1 MKLGLLHQLAFGI
14 WAMREGSA
22 EPYYPRVLDI
32 MEGRMM
38 VVAENKADAP
48 PPPTQLQ
55 LMHDAGVTVSTQD
68 GERLTIQ
75 DAAHRLEHG
84 ARGLVVNFN
93 ITGPIA
99 KDDGLCD
106 TGMQTV
112 AGWVAQFDADP
123 AVLGY
128 TFNIDSPGGNGRAML
143 LMASALER
151 SKKPRVGIVQYGE
164 ACSAAQGIMAKM
176 DLCFA
181 SDESDM
187 FGSIGTYATIRDM
200 TKALEARGI
209 VVHNIAATKSKE
221 KNSAVLE
228 AFKGPEHYAKFRKE
242 YIDPFNERFLQLI
255 QQARPG
261 VKDQNGVLEGR
272 VLFAK
277 EAKEEGLIDS
287 IGETL
292 ESAVEAVRTLAKKRN
307 TNT

>member
-22 EPYYPRVLDI
+22 EPYYPMVLDI
-32 MEGRMM
+32 IEGRT
-38 VVAENKADAP
+38 VQLATEGTPP

-55 LMHDAGVTVSTQD
+55 VMHDAGMTVCTEE
-68 GERLTIQ
+68 GETLTMQ
-75 DAAHRLEHG
+75 DASTRLDHG

-106 TGMQTV
+106 IGMQTV
-112 AGWVAQFDADP
+112 AGWVAQFDAEP

-151 SKKPRVGIVQYGE
+151 SRKPRVGIVQYGE
-164 ACSAAQGIMAKM
+164 ACSAAQGILAKM
-176 DLCFA
+176 DLAFA
-181 SDESDM
+181 ADETDM
-187 FGSIGTYATIRDM
+187 FGSIGTYATLRDM
-200 TKALEARGI
+200 SKALEARGI
-209 VVHNIAATKSKE
+209 AVHNIAATKSTQ
-221 KNSAVLE
+221 KNAAVLE
-228 AFKGPEHYAKFRKE
+228 ALKGPDHYDKFRKE
-242 YIDPFNERFLQLI
+242 YIDPFNERFVALI
-255 QQARPG
+255 QKARPG

-272 VLFAK
+272 VLYAP
-277 EAKEEGLIDS
+277 EAKAEGLIDS

-292 ESAVEAVRTLAKKRN
+292 ESAVDAVRTLAKKRN
-307 TNT
+307 NNT